1 MENIDS
7 ILYIIWWCVKI
18 YLRRTSYMDYI
29 INLIDTEFVKVF
41 IGMRRTGKTQLM
53 LSTIEELKNR
63 GICEDNIIYISL
75 ESRKYN
81 HIKTYTQLDEAIY
94 SQIKN
99 TDDRIYIFIDEIQE
113 VEGWEKSING
123 YRVDL
128 KSDIYITG
136 SNSKLLSTEL
146 STLLTG
152 RYIQIPVYPFSFKEV
167 LEYTELNRIQN
178 TPINEKEVWNKYLEY
193 GGMPSIQS
201 IDDEYVKTNI
211 LRDIY
216 NSIIINDILTR
227 HTIKDIDL
235 FKRFLRYHINSTS
248 QTFSKKSIS
257 NYLKNENKETSRT
270 TIANFTQYIEEALFS
285 HKVRRNDLMGK
296 KELKTEEKY
305 YLTDHGFHH
314 VIIDDNKKWIPR
326 ILENIVYM
334 ELLRRGYT
342 IHIGKIKNKEID
354 FVCEKNKSKI
364 YVQVSYILSTL
375 ETVKRE
381 FEPLE
386 KVQDNYPKYVLTM
399 DELDFSQNGIIHM
412 NIIDFLKDESI

>member
-1 MENIDS
+1 MN
-7 ILYIIWWCVKI
+7 YINK
-18 YLRRTSYMDYI
+18 
-29 INLIDTEFVKVF
+29 LIDTEFVKVF

-53 LSTIEELKNR
+53 LNTIEEVKKR
-63 GICEDNIIYISL
+63 GISEENIIYISL

-81 HIKTYTQLDEAIY
+81 HIKTYTQLDEEVY
-94 SQIKN
+94 SQIKS
-99 TDDRIYIFIDEIQE
+99 TEKRTYIFIDEIQE
-113 VEGWEKSING
+113 VEGWEKSINS
-123 YRVDL
+123 YRIDL
-128 KSDIYITG
+128 NSDIYITG

-146 STLLTG
+146 STLLAG
-152 RYIQIPVYPFSFKEV
+152 RYVQIPVYPFSFKEV
-167 LEYTELNRIQN
+167 LEYTKQN
-178 TPINEKEVWNKYLEY
+178 ITPNTQISEKEIWNRYLEY

-211 LRDIY
+211 LKDIY

-227 HTIKDIDL
+227 HAIKDIDL
-235 FKRFLRYHINSTS
+235 FKRFLRYLINSTS
-248 QTFSKKSIS
+248 QTFSKKSIT

-270 TIANFTQYIEEALFS
+270 TITNYTEYIQEALFS
-285 HKVRRNDLMGK
+285 HKVRRNDLIGK

-314 VIIDDNKKWIPR
+314 IIIDDNKKWMPR
-326 ILENIVYM
+326 ILENIIYM

-342 IHIGKIKNKEID
+342 VHIGKIKNREVD

-364 YVQVSYILSTL
+364 YIQVSYILNTPETL
-375 ETVKRE
+375 KRE

-386 KVQDNYPKYVLTM
+386 NIQDNYPKYVLTM

-412 NIIDFLKDESI
+412 NIIDFLKSEDI

>member
-1 MENIDS
+1 
-7 ILYIIWWCVKI
+7 
-18 YLRRTSYMDYI
+18 MDYI
-29 INLIDTEFVKVF
+29 NKLIDTEFVKVF

-53 LSTIEELKNR
+53 LNTIEELKNK
-63 GICEDNIIYISL
+63 GICEENIIYISL

-81 HIKTYTQLDEAIY
+81 HIKTYTQLDEAVY
-94 SQIKN
+94 SKIKD
-99 TDDRIYIFIDEIQE
+99 TDDKIYIFIDEIQE
-113 VEGWEKSING
+113 VDGWEKSINS

-146 STLLTG
+146 STLLAG

-167 LEYTELNRIQN
+167 LEYTKLNTTQDM
-178 TPINEKEVWNKYLEY
+178 PINEKEIWNKYLEY

-211 LRDIY
+211 LKDIY

-235 FKRFLRYHINSTS
+235 FKRFLRYLINSTS

-270 TIANFTQYIEEALFS
+270 TITNFTQYIQEALFS

-305 YLTDHGFHH
+305 YLTDHAFHH

-326 ILENIVYM
+326 IIENIVYM

-342 IHIGKIKNKEID
+342 IHIGKIKNKEVD
-354 FVCEKNKSKI
+354 FVCEKNKNKI
-364 YVQVSYILSTL
+364 YIQVSYILNTPEIL
-375 ETVKRE
+375 KRE

-386 KVQDNYPKYVLTM
+386 KIPDNYPKYVLTM

-412 NIIDFLKDESI
+412 NIIDFLKNDEI

>member
-1 MENIDS
+1 MN
-7 ILYIIWWCVKI
+7 YINK
-18 YLRRTSYMDYI
+18 
-29 INLIDTEFVKVF
+29 LIDTEFVKVF

-53 LSTIEELKNR
+53 LNTIEEVKKR
-63 GICEDNIIYISL
+63 GISEENIIYISL

-81 HIKTYTQLDEAIY
+81 HIKTYTQLDEEVY
-94 SQIKN
+94 SQIKS
-99 TDDRIYIFIDEIQE
+99 TEKRMYIFIDEIQE

-123 YRVDL
+123 YRIDL
-128 KSDIYITG
+128 NSDIYITG

-146 STLLTG
+146 STLLAG
-152 RYIQIPVYPFSFKEV
+152 RYVQIPVYPFSFKEV
-167 LEYTELNRIQN
+167 LEYTKQN
-178 TPINEKEVWNKYLEY
+178 ITPNTQINEKEIWNRYLEY

-211 LRDIY
+211 LKDIY

-227 HTIKDIDL
+227 HAIKDIDL
-235 FKRFLRYHINSTS
+235 FKRFLRYLINSTS
-248 QTFSKKSIS
+248 QTFSKKSIT

-270 TIANFTQYIEEALFS
+270 TITNYTEYLQEALFS
-285 HKVRRNDLMGK
+285 HKVRRNDLIGK

-314 VIIDDNKKWIPR
+314 IIIDDNKKWMPR
-326 ILENIVYM
+326 ILENIIYM

-342 IHIGKIKNKEID
+342 VHIGKIKNREVD

-364 YVQVSYILSTL
+364 YIQVSYILNTPETL
-375 ETVKRE
+375 KRE

-386 KVQDNYPKYVLTM
+386 NIQDNYPKYVLTM

-412 NIIDFLKDESI
+412 NIIDFLKSEDI

>member
-1 MENIDS
+1 MN
-7 ILYIIWWCVKI
+7 YINK
-18 YLRRTSYMDYI
+18 
-29 INLIDTEFVKVF
+29 LIDTEFVKVF

-53 LSTIEELKNR
+53 LNTIEEVKKR
-63 GICEDNIIYISL
+63 GISEENIIYISL

-81 HIKTYTQLDEAIY
+81 HIKTYTQLDEEVY
-94 SQIKN
+94 SQIKS
-99 TDDRIYIFIDEIQE
+99 TEKRTYIFIDEIQE

-123 YRVDL
+123 YRIDL
-128 KSDIYITG
+128 NSDIYITG

-146 STLLTG
+146 STLLAG
-152 RYIQIPVYPFSFKEV
+152 RYVQIPVYPFSFKEV
-167 LEYTELNRIQN
+167 LEYTKQN
-178 TPINEKEVWNKYLEY
+178 ITPNTQINEKEIWNRYLEY

-211 LRDIY
+211 LKDIY

-227 HTIKDIDL
+227 HAIKDIDL
-235 FKRFLRYHINSTS
+235 FKRFLRYLINSTS
-248 QTFSKKSIS
+248 QTFSKKSIT
-257 NYLKNENKETSRT
+257 NYLKNENKETSRA
-270 TIANFTQYIEEALFS
+270 TITNYTEYIQEALFS
-285 HKVRRNDLMGK
+285 HKVRRNDLIGK

-314 VIIDDNKKWIPR
+314 IIIDDNKKWMPR
-326 ILENIVYM
+326 ILENIIYM

-342 IHIGKIKNKEID
+342 VHIGKIKNREVD

-364 YVQVSYILSTL
+364 YIQVSYILNTPETL
-375 ETVKRE
+375 KRE

-386 KVQDNYPKYVLTM
+386 NIQDNYPKYVLTM

-412 NIIDFLKDESI
+412 NIIDFLKSEDI